1 MESSPEKEEGALRD
15 APTPKLTGLPQSNS
29 GVAIAQHVCR
39 HGTTR
44 VELMPQGH
52 MHHARVI
59 CAVCGCHLRWLPKP
73 GTIERQKLNAFK
85 LARLAMRADLSDWER
100 RFVSDVSKLAKL
112 SPRQQVLVERLC
124 REYLEAKTP

>member
-1 MESSPEKEEGALRD
+1 MKSPPKREGACSN

-44 VELMPQGH
+44 VALMPQGH
-52 MHHARVI
+52 MHDHARVI
-59 CAVCGCHLRWLPKP
+59 CAVCGRFIRWSSKP
-73 GTIERQKLNAFK
+73 ATIERQRLNAFR
-85 LARLAMRADLSDWER
+85 LARLAMRPDLTDWER
-100 RFVSDVSKLAKL
+100 RFVSDVLKLAKL
-112 SPRQQVLVERLC
+112 SPRQQALVERLC

>member
-1 MESSPEKEEGALRD
+1 MKWSPKREGACSN

-52 MHHARVI
+52 THHARVI
-59 CAVCGCHLRWLPKP
+59 CAVCGRFIHWSSKP
-73 GTIERQKLNAFK
+73 ATIERRALNAFK
-85 LARLAMRADLSDWER
+85 LARLAMRPDLSDWER
-100 RFVSDVSKLAKL
+100 RFVGDVSKLAKL